1 MTSEAFNQG
10 VTDSIKNLVAMNN
23 KAQVNPLTQHPD
35 GSPKWENP
43 DTVMQRGDSY
53 GIPYRAKLPES
64 FEDWLKSNNDDI
76 GGNEIPDRVA
86 ANHERYAQQGEKQSI
101 PF

>member
-1 MTSEAFNQG
+1 MTTKQFNES
-10 VTDSIKNLVAMNN
+10 VTDSIKNLVN
-23 KAQVNPLTQHPD
+23 KAEMPD
-35 GSPKWENP
+35 
-43 DTVMQRGDSY
+43 
-53 GIPYRAKLPES
+53 S

-76 GGNEIPDRVA
+76 GGNWTPDRVA

>member
-1 MTSEAFNQG
+1 MTTKAFNQS
-10 VTDSIKNLVAMNN
+10 VTDSIKNLVN
-23 KAQVNPLTQHPD
+23 KAKCNHNSMTHRDHDPLNAWECSDCGYVYSNLTEAARPIPD
-35 GSPKWENP
+35 NFS
-43 DTVMQRGDSY
+43 
-53 GIPYRAKLPES
+53 
-64 FEDWLKSNNDDI
+64 DWLKSNGDDI

>member
-1 MTSEAFNQG
+1 MTNEQFQKSVNEDIKRLIQQG
-10 VTDSIKNLVAMNN
+10 EKTN
-23 KAQVNPLTQHPD
+23 KAIPD
-35 GSPKWENP
+35 
-43 DTVMQRGDSY
+43 
-53 GIPYRAKLPES
+53 S

-76 GGNEIPDRVA
+76 GGNEIPDRVQ